1 VAGERKPRLLPPG
14 QMELGG
20 LSGPSFMTSVGFIP
34 EFSQSGHGLLGR
46 IGFCSEF
53 TFVRPISRT
62 CSACWGDKPNAHA
75 NRPKTP

>member
-1 VAGERKPRLLPPG
+1 VGGVVAGERQTRLLPPG

-34 EFSQSGHGLLGR
+34 EFSRAVMACSAV

-53 TFVRPISRT
+53 TFVRPISRNML
-62 CSACWGDKPNAHA
+62 GLLG
-75 NRPKTP
+75 R